1 MYFFRYIFVES
12 KKMYIFKFYKK
23 ECSKQIKETMDKRF
37 GATWHC
43 IIGQNFGFEVTH
55 EQENLLYLF
64 YQGNIAVL
72 LFKC

>member
-1 MYFFRYIFVES
+1 
-12 KKMYIFKFYKK
+12 
-23 ECSKQIKETMDKRF
+23 MDKRF

-43 IIGQNFGFEVTH
+43 IIGHNFGFEVTH